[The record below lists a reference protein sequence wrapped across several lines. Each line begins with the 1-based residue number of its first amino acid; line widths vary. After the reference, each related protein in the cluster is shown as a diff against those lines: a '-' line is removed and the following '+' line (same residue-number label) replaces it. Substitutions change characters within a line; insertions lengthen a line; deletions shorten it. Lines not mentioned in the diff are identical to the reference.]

1 MTAEC
6 LKFGLKERH
15 QLKKSSFLEGSRE
28 FLRRIWRTSGSERG
42 MEFGSRFRVPD
53 SNRVLVREAIRRM
66 LPNWIDGFLRR
77 GEENEEMGVLP
88 WRMA

>member
-1 MTAEC
+1 
-6 LKFGLKERH
+6 
-15 QLKKSSFLEGSRE
+15 
-28 FLRRIWRTSGSERG
+28 

-66 LPNWIDGFLRR
+66 LPNWIDGFLRK